1 MAAVAD
7 INIVTH
13 RFAPVRV
20 WGRIEDDFCASLF
33 RALRGMKGRIRQ
45 KVSLEEQ
52 GSPLEIET
60 RLSTSLPVTLSAWE
74 ALVMIMFSPPR
85 ATIITE

>member
-7 INIVTH
+7 IDIVTH
-13 RFAPVRV
+13 RLAPVPV

-45 KVSLEEQ
+45 KVFLKA
-52 GSPLEIET
+52 GRRRWKLKLAYRHPF
-60 RLSTSLPVTLSAWE
+60 RVTLSAWE